1 MITKLRDRAVSP
13 RILMAGK
20 SRAPGASPSDAM
32 KREVQIGERT
42 HLVELMTDASGSS
55 GQVDGARLAADFAEI
70 RRGLYSVLW
79 EGRSYEVR
87 VEPVVAGDGLRIYV
101 SGSPSGGPG
110 SGALEFLVR
119 IHDPRRLRR
128 RGPGGFEVAG
138 RQQVAAPMP
147 GRVVRVLVQEGDAV
161 EAGQGLLVVEAMK
174 MQNEIQSPKKGIV
187 EKILAS
193 TGRAVNAGETLVIV
207 A

>member
-1 MITKLRDRAVSP
+1 
-13 RILMAGK
+13 
-20 SRAPGASPSDAM
+20 M

-42 HLVELMTDASGSS
+42 HLVELLTDASGSS
-55 GQVDGARLAADFAEI
+55 GHVDGAALAADFAEI
-70 RRGLYSVLW
+70 RPGLYSVLW

-87 VEPVVAGDGLRIYV
+87 VEPAAAPEGLRV
-101 SGSPSGGPG
+101 HVGGAQSGGFG
-110 SGALEFLVR
+110 SGAYEFFVR

-128 RGPGGFEVAG
+128 REAGGFETAG

-147 GRVVRVLVQEGDAV
+147 GRVVRVLVQEGDSV

-174 MQNEIQSPKKGIV
+174 MQNEIHSPKKGTV
-187 EKILAS
+187 EKIFATAGL
-193 TGRAVNAGETLVIV
+193 AVNVGETLVIV